1 MLLALVLTACSNS
14 QTEEEPTETRPSMN
28 VQDSLAMVA
37 FYHSMKCAEWKGE
50 FHWDLKDY
58 ETWGGVF
65 GVLDKEKN
73 EYRITE
79 IHVPDASDFLPDGY
93 SLPAE
98 LGNLTELHTLIV
110 YGDNR
115 AVGSIPPEL
124 FL

>member
-79 IHVPDASDFLPDGY
+79 IHVPDASDY
-93 SLPAE
+93 IHCQQ
-98 LGNLTELHTLIV
+98 NLAISQSYTHLLYMAII
-110 YGDNR
+110 
-115 AVGSIPPEL
+115 AL
-124 FL
+124 